1 MLNQRLYSALKV
13 LYGCKQLLDDLIKL
27 ALVADL
33 TPMTWADSDASMCFA
48 AFQLHSC
55 LSRSSKHIIV
65 HNRRNRTNI
74 KEFKIFCNNRYAR
87 FEPYSWTNYCTYYC
101 TPRPCLRAG
110 RREKLWESWYPANS
124 TSTQPALSCEW
135 SSTERWNYA
144 CAKRKKRTGKRIE
157 AWIEQREKAAFCDL
171 FSFWLAVV
179 NCHLFHILTTN
190 LTTTSFLFIRDI
202 LTSSACKSTA
212 LQVSTVWLWSTYM
225 SRGHPPWYVPN
236 KMKSTRDLPE

>member
-27 ALVADL
+27 ELVADL

-87 FEPYSWTNYCTYYC
+87 FEPYS
-101 TPRPCLRAG
+101 
-110 RREKLWESWYPANS
+110 
-124 TSTQPALSCEW
+124 
-135 SSTERWNYA
+135 
-144 CAKRKKRTGKRIE
+144 
-157 AWIEQREKAAFCDL
+157 
-171 FSFWLAVV
+171 
-179 NCHLFHILTTN
+179 
-190 LTTTSFLFIRDI
+190 
-202 LTSSACKSTA
+202 
-212 LQVSTVWLWSTYM
+212 
-225 SRGHPPWYVPN
+225 
-236 KMKSTRDLPE
+236 

>member
-1 MLNQRLYSALKV
+1 MKTKKAIASLVVIVLVIAIVLSIGVLADQSDTSSYRINGSNVCLRTSPIMYGDNNVLGLVQNGEIMTVKMWVHGIDNFYIWAFGVKKLYVLAKEWVMLNQRLYSALKV

-87 FEPYSWTNYCTYYC
+87 FEPYS
-101 TPRPCLRAG
+101 
-110 RREKLWESWYPANS
+110 
-124 TSTQPALSCEW
+124 
-135 SSTERWNYA
+135 
-144 CAKRKKRTGKRIE
+144 
-157 AWIEQREKAAFCDL
+157 
-171 FSFWLAVV
+171 
-179 NCHLFHILTTN
+179 
-190 LTTTSFLFIRDI
+190 
-202 LTSSACKSTA
+202 
-212 LQVSTVWLWSTYM
+212 
-225 SRGHPPWYVPN
+225 
-236 KMKSTRDLPE
+236 

>member
-1 MLNQRLYSALKV
+1 MLNQRLYSALNV

-144 CAKRKKRTGKRIE
+144 CAKRKERTGKRIE

-179 NCHLFHILTTN
+179 NCHLFL
-190 LTTTSFLFIRDI
+190 S
-202 LTSSACKSTA
+202 
-212 LQVSTVWLWSTYM
+212 
-225 SRGHPPWYVPN
+225 
-236 KMKSTRDLPE
+236 